1 MQGQWRIAFLGS
13 AAQVERYLEMAEN
26 GQFACR
32 WGDLGQLAEENGYES
47 SSMEGKSAL
56 ILRSSND
63 GNISG
68 FLDMLEMVHAKL
80 PEMEIILAT
89 LATDFPEDGWDVTHW
104 RAGESTYRTGTLAWS
119 GMGRG
124 GGRRLGR
131 GGGRG
136 FGSGFRCFGRT
147 LRRSGL
153 FLKKTFL
160 NILLAERGG
169 FL

>member
-1 MQGQWRIAFLGS
+1 M
-13 AAQVERYLEMAEN
+13 
-26 GQFACR
+26 
-32 WGDLGQLAEENGYES
+32 
-47 SSMEGKSAL
+47 

-119 GMGRG
+119 GMEDAWISMLWTNSSEIWIVSEKNVFEHPVG
-124 GGRRLGR
+124 
-131 GGGRG
+131 
-136 FGSGFRCFGRT
+136 
-147 LRRSGL
+147 
-153 FLKKTFL
+153 
-160 NILLAERGG
+160 
-169 FL
+169 

>member
-13 AAQVERYLEMAEN
+13 AAQVERYPEMAEN

-119 GMGRG
+119 GMEDAWDEEADG
-124 GGRRLGR
+124 GWDEEEDEALDLDFDALDEL
-131 GGGRG
+131 
-136 FGSGFRCFGRT
+136 FGDLDCF
-147 LRRSGL
+147 
-153 FLKKTFL
+153 
-160 NILLAERGG
+160 
-169 FL
+169 